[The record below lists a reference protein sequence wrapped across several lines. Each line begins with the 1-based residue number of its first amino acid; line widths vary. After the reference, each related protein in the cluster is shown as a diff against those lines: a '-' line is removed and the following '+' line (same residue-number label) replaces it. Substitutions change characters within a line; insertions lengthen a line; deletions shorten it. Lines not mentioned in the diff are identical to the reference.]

1 MSAMNQPP
9 EGVVFCIVHPV
20 SMFHEGLE
28 MGPGM
33 RIDIFA
39 AGACVEVVM
48 IPSPRSSQLQT
59 KTNSI

>member
-1 MSAMNQPP
+1 MVKPNSSQHFFAERKRTRRAWGN
-9 EGVVFCIVHPV
+9 
-20 SMFHEGLE
+20 E

-48 IPSPRSSQLQT
+48 ILPSPRSSQLNT
-59 KTNSI
+59 KTSSI